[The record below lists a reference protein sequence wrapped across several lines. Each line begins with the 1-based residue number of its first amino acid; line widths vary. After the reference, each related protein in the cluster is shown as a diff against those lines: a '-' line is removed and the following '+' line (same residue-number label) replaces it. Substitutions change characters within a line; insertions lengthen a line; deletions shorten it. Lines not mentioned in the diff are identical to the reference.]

1 MADEQ
6 EVQQP
11 NQDQPLNPDLMGYPS
26 VEALVNAKRASDA
39 EAKKIRD
46 ERDALANQLRA
57 VNTYVPEAN
66 PRQDVKRR
74 DRPEDRLTEF
84 GVPVDALEEYFNT
97 RLQKAFEPVLA
108 AANARSTIVGKYPDY
123 NKFESDVN
131 QFLQS
136 DRELNETV
144 GRMAQADP
152 AGALEYAFLKFG
164 ESRRKSFNTNGNG
177 SQEDVTHAQIP
188 GSRGGETRRQPDSV
202 TGEIQRAWQ
211 QYQKTG
217 STGDARAYAK
227 ARLKTV
233 ISDDFL
239 NA

>member
-6 EVQQP
+6 EVQQQ
-11 NQDQPLNPDLMGYPS
+11 NQEQPLNPDLMGYPS

-46 ERDALANQLRA
+46 ERDALANQLRT

-84 GVPVDALEEYFNT
+84 GVPVDALEEYVNT

-108 AANARSTIVGKYPDY
+108 AANARSTIVGQYPDY
-123 NKFESDVN
+123 VKFESDVN
-131 QFLQS
+131 QFLQT
-136 DRELNETV
+136 DRELNDRV
-144 GRMAQADP
+144 GRMAQGDP
-152 AGALEYAFLKFG
+152 VGALEYAFLKFAEDRKGSVNLNRNGDQQSVIDAGIPSSRNG
-164 ESRRKSFNTNGNG
+164 EGRRV
-177 SQEDVTHAQIP
+177 SQGTDSDV
-188 GSRGGETRRQPDSV
+188 
-202 TGEIQRAWQ
+202 QRAWE

-217 STGDARAYAK
+217 SQEAVRTFVK
-227 ARLKTV
+227 ARLKQV
-233 ISDDFL
+233 IPEDFL
-239 NA
+239 RQ

>member
-11 NQDQPLNPDLMGYPS
+11 DQQPLNPDLMGYPS

-46 ERDALANQLRA
+46 ERDALANQLRT
-57 VNTYVPEAN
+57 VTTYMPEAN

-108 AANARSTIVGKYPDY
+108 AANARSTIVGQYPDY
-123 NKFESDVN
+123 AKFESDVN
-131 QFLQS
+131 QFLQT
-136 DRELNETV
+136 DRELNERV
-144 GRMAQADP
+144 GKMAQGDP
-152 AGALEYAFLKFG
+152 VGALEYAFLKFG
-164 ESRRKSFNTNGNG
+164 ESRRGAARTNGNEVNAVDAG
-177 SQEDVTHAQIP
+177 IP
-188 GSRGGETRRQPDSV
+188 SSRGGESRRMPDSV
-202 TGEIQRAWQ
+202 TGDVQRAWQ
-211 QYQKTG
+211 NYQKTG
-217 STGDARAYAK
+217 TTDAAREYAR

-233 ISDDFL
+233 VSEDFL
-239 NA
+239 RS

>member
-11 NQDQPLNPDLMGYPS
+11 NQEQPLNPDLMGYPT

-46 ERDALANQLRA
+46 ERDALANQLRT
-57 VNTYVPEAN
+57 VNTFIPEAN

-123 NKFESDVN
+123 NKFEADVN
-131 QFLQS
+131 QFLQA
-136 DRELNETV
+136 DPELNSAV

-164 ESRRKSFNTNGNG
+164 ESRRSAATMTNGNDG
-177 SQEDVTHAQIP
+177 AIHASIP
-188 GSRGGETRRQPDSV
+188 SGRGGESRRAPESV
-202 TGEIQRAWQ
+202 NGSIQQAWQ
-211 QYQKTG
+211 KYQKSG
-217 STGDARAYAK
+217 SPQDAK
-227 ARLKTV
+227 AFAKLRLGQV
-233 ISDDFL
+233 ITDEFL
-239 NA
+239 NQ

>member
-11 NQDQPLNPDLMGYPS
+11 QEQPLNPDLMGYPN

-39 EAKKIRD
+39 EAQKIKA
-46 ERDALANQLRA
+46 ERDALKTQLQ
-57 VNTYVPEAN
+57 YVYQPEAN

-74 DRPEDRLTEF
+74 DRPEDQLTEM
-84 GVPVDALEEYFNT
+84 GIPVDALDDFFNR

-108 AANARSTIVGKYPDY
+108 AANARSTVVGKYPDY
-123 NKFESDVN
+123 NKFEPDVN
-131 QFLQS
+131 QFLQA
-136 DRELNETV
+136 DPELNQAV

-164 ESRRKSFNTNGNG
+164 ESRRKSVNGNR
-177 SQEDVTHAQIP
+177 SQGDVTDAQIP
-188 GSRGGETRRQPDSV
+188 SSRGGETRRMPDSV
-202 TGEIQRAWQ
+202 SGDVQRAWQ
-211 QYQKTG
+211 NYQKQGT
-217 STGDARAYAK
+217 SQAAAEYAK

-233 ISDDFL
+233 IKDEFL
-239 NA
+239 NQ

>member
-144 GRMAQADP
+144 GRMAAADP

-164 ESRRKSFNTNGNG
+164 ESRRGAARTNGNEVNAVDAG
-177 SQEDVTHAQIP
+177 IP
-188 GSRGGETRRQPDSV
+188 SSRGGESRRMPDSV
-202 TGEIQRAWQ
+202 TGEVQRAWQ
-211 QYQKTG
+211 NYQKTG
-217 STGDARAYAK
+217 TTEAAREYAK
-227 ARLKTV
+227 ARLKTIV
-233 ISDDFL
+233 SEDFL
-239 NA
+239 RS